1 LSAPSVLVIARAPRP
16 GEAQAR
22 LEPLLGPQGCARL
35 QAALIARAVAWAGEI
50 GARAWV
56 AHAPADAAEEVA
68 ACAPGAT
75 VFAQEDGDRGARL
88 AAAARRVFAESD
100 GPLLTIGTDLPTL
113 QPRHAE
119 AALDDLAEGCD
130 VSIGPAARGGYYLIA
145 MRSLHPEVFA
155 LPADAW
161 GGPRVFEL
169 TLAAAHA
176 AGLALG
182 MLRLEV
188 DLGTPSDARWLLLDR
203 ALPADVAEI
212 LREVGERAPD

>member
-1 LSAPSVLVIARAPRP
+1 LTAPAVLVMAAAPRG
-16 GEAQAR
+16 GEAKPL
-22 LEPLLGPQGCARL
+22 LEPLLGKGGCARL

-56 AHAPADAAEEVA
+56 AHTPADAADEVA
-68 ACAPGAT
+68 ACASGAV
-75 VFAQEDGDRGARL
+75 VFAQEGGDRGARL
-88 AAAARRVFAESD
+88 AAAAQRVFSESD

-113 QPRHAE
+113 QPRHAA

-130 VSIGPAARGGYYLIA
+130 VSVGPAADGGYYLIA
-145 MRSLHPEVFA
+145 MRESHPEVFA
-155 LPADAW
+155 LPDDAW

-169 TLAAAHA
+169 TLAAAHG

-188 DLGTPSDARWLLLDR
+188 DLDTPSDARWLLLDR
-203 ALPADVAEI
+203 ALPADVAAI
-212 LREVGERAPD
+212 LRPVR